1 MPQYPKIQLYIGGT
15 WKSADGEPVINPSDE
30 SVIGTVPHASRADLD
45 DALNAA
51 AEGFKVWSRMS
62 PLERSQIICKATALM
77 RERIEDIAYAMTLEQ
92 GKPLQQSRL
101 EVVRG
106 SGIIE
111 WDAEEG
117 RRVYGRI
124 IPYDAG
130 MRVSTMRQP
139 IGVVAGFSPWN
150 FPVTSPARKIGGALA
165 AGCSMV
171 LKASEET
178 PAGAMQLV
186 KAFED
191 AGLPKG
197 VLNLVFG
204 VPSQISETLIADP
217 RVRLVTFTG
226 SVPVGK
232 KLAAMASEHMKPSLM
247 ELGGHGPVIVCDD
260 VDPVIAAKAAVI
272 GKSRNSGQ
280 VCTAPTR
287 FFVEEAIYDRF
298 VSAFAQGAAA
308 IKQGDGLDA
317 SVQMGPVANERRL
330 ATMEAMVADARA
342 KGAKVVAGG
351 NRIGTRGYHYPL
363 TVIADCTDEMRAMT
377 EEPFGPLALIA
388 PVKNLDEAIAKAN
401 ALPYGLTGYAFTE
414 SARKVEQ
421 ISNQIEVG
429 NLSINHFTGS
439 IAEAPFGGVK
449 DSGFGRE
456 GGVEGLYNYTVVKSI
471 MHLTT

>member
-1 MPQYPKIQLYIGGT
+1 MAQYPKIQLYIGGT

-45 DALNAA
+45 DAVTAA
-51 AEGFKVWSRMS
+51 TEGFKVWSRMS
-62 PLERSQIICKATALM
+62 PSERAGIMCKATALM
-77 RERIEDIAYAMTLEQ
+77 RERMEDIAYAMTLEQ
-92 GKPLQQSRL
+92 GKPLQQSRM
-101 EVVRG
+101 EVLRG
-106 SGIIE
+106 GGIIE

-139 IGVVAGFSPWN
+139 AGVVAGFSPWN

-178 PAGAMQLV
+178 PAGAMHLV

-204 VPSQISETLIADP
+204 VPSDVSETLIPDP
-217 RVRLVTFTG
+217 RVRVVTFTG

-232 KLAAMASEHMKPSLM
+232 KLAAMAAAHMKPSLM

-260 VDPVIAAKAAVI
+260 VDPLSVAKAAAL

-298 VSAFAQGAAA
+298 VSAFGQAAAA
-308 IKQGDGLDA
+308 IKEGDGLDA
-317 SVQMGPVANERRL
+317 SVQMGPVANGRRL
-330 ATMEAMVADARA
+330 AAMEAMVADARA

-351 NRIGTRGYHYPL
+351 KRIEARGFHFPL

-401 ALPYGLTGYAFTE
+401 ALPYGLTGYAFTH
-414 SARKVEQ
+414 SARKADQ
-421 ISNQIEVG
+421 ISNEIEVG

-471 MHLTT
+471 MHQTT